1 MQVRCLPSILIAT
14 SPVGRVVIL
23 PSASSTAIESSM
35 ATCRLSS
42 VLVGRH
48 VCSDPVSTIVSISR
62 KSPPSLFPTRIVAT
76 ISPMESPL
84 LVPPARQSPRVHRC
98 PIISPPEGPSPHG
111 WPDFPSPLPSPQGEG
126 EGTIC
131 RRPAGLGSFQVL
143 NLLFEAFGL
152 ANPDSKRHG
161 VAGGAEARAAWA
173 TVGEAAMMER
183 ADGWRKV
190 RPEFSISLSFPPIR
204 AYWTGWRVGSVCL

>member
-23 PSASSTAIESSM
+23 PSASSTAIEFSM

-84 LVPPARQSPRVHRC
+84 LVPPARQSPRVHGC
-98 PIISPPEGPSPHG
+98 PIISPPEGRRHTDGPIDRFPLTPALWRWSCLRCFRLRHAALRQAPAFYHPALLLIHGSAEGSSPSASLG
-111 WPDFPSPLPSPQGEG
+111 RGAKGYS
-126 EGTIC
+126 
-131 RRPAGLGSFQVL
+131 RPWLCGPVS
-143 NLLFEAFGL
+143 
-152 ANPDSKRHG
+152 DI
-161 VAGGAEARAAWA
+161 
-173 TVGEAAMMER
+173 T
-183 ADGWRKV
+183 
-190 RPEFSISLSFPPIR
+190 
-204 AYWTGWRVGSVCL
+204 